1 MFKIIQVNNFY
12 VLKLIGIESDE
23 FYQIQLDMKKFRV
36 YYDKKSQGFKIPNLD
51 LVKLL
56 KFKGYQF
63 SNYSDFINDKQELI
77 ESETDYFR
85 REVFDESIVKIKP
98 YNYQLE
104 DIQWLIKKSRNFI
117 ASDPGTGKTFEAIS
131 WFSHLRKN
139 QKIKG
144 ILIVVKNILQ

>member
-85 REVFDESIVKIKP
+85 RETFDESIVKIKP
-98 YNYQLE
+98 YTLL
-104 DIQWLIKKSRNFI
+104 DIPVNDVFI
-117 ASDPGTGKTFEAIS
+117 TSCK
-131 WFSHLRKN
+131 
-139 QKIKG
+139 
-144 ILIVVKNILQ
+144 